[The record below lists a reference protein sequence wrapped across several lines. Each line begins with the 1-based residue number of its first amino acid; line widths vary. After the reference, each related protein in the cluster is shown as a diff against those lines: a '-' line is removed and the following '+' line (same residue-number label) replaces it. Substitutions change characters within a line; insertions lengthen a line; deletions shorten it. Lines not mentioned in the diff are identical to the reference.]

1 MDKVVDEVLSW
12 TMSTS
17 IEITVSLLFNSTSWR
32 VESEREEEVV
42 DLLEFKTEVVNL
54 VDDILD
60 ASDAVLSESLLDD
73 LVLDK
78 RDSLSV
84 EFSESSFVDERFDGT
99 LGWESVGNVRLDL
112 SEHVH
117 GSLVVLNEHGISD
130 LSKSE

>member
-1 MDKVVDEVLSW
+1 LDKVVDEVLSW